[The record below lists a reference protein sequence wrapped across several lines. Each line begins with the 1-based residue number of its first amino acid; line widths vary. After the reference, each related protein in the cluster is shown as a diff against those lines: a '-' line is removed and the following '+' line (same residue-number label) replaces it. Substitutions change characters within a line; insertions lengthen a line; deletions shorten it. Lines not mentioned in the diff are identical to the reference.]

1 MCTFL
6 LYKTPSLSHT
16 TMHRETHNSKCS
28 FHSGATSFDVTWRL
42 WTVFTTTWSPD
53 GAARRDTGEGWR
65 VKLWAEHYTEAK
77 QGRRG
82 TMRASRSG
90 GRNMSRV
97 NWEDNCL
104 HSCVHTVPPKCCK
117 LLQRSYAYA
126 GVSVTKIS
134 VNQYNYMHLNTR
146 MHGAWP
152 MLIKTLWYQ
161 PSRVA
166 AAMAHC
172 CSDND
177 ISVILVARLKYPSF
191 EATPHTNY
199 SWLN

>member
-1 MCTFL
+1 MFIPLRCHQLWCHMTTLDCFHNNMESRWCCKKRYRGGVEGEVVGRT
-6 LYKTPSLSHT
+6 LY
-16 TMHRETHNSKCS
+16 R
-28 FHSGATSFDVTWRL
+28 GQ
-42 WTVFTTTWSPD
+42 
-53 GAARRDTGEGWR
+53 TGPERYVQWEQVGVEAGTR
-65 VKLWAEHYTEAK
+65 VIHC
-77 QGRRG
+77 
-82 TMRASRSG
+82 
-90 GRNMSRV
+90 V

-134 VNQYNYMHLNTR
+134 VNQYDYMHLSTR

-177 ISVILVARLKYPSF
+177 ISVILVARLNYPSF
-191 EATPHTNY
+191 EATPDTNY

>member
-1 MCTFL
+1 M
-6 LYKTPSLSHT
+6 SHDD
-16 TMHRETHNSKCS
+16 
-28 FHSGATSFDVTWRL
+28 SGLFSQQHGVPMVL
-42 WTVFTTTWSPD
+42 Q
-53 GAARRDTGEGWR
+53 E
-65 VKLWAEHYTEAK
+65 EI
-77 QGRRG
+77 QGRGGGWSCGQDIIQRPNRAG
-82 TMRASRSG
+82 EVRTMRASRSG
-90 GRNMSRV
+90 GRNMSLTRV

-134 VNQYNYMHLNTR
+134 VNQYNYMYLNTR
-146 MHGAWP
+146 VHGAWP

-177 ISVILVARLKYPSF
+177 ISVILVARLNYPSF